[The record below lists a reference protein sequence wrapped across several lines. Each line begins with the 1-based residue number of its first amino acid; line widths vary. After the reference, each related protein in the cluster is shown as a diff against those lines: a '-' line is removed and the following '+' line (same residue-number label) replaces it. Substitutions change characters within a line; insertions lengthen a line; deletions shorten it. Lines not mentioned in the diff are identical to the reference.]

1 VSARKRNLSIFDRA
15 DFAAIKGENF
25 MSRLTVRFAN
35 HSNVDASDVFI
46 GFVGGSSGAGVS
58 ITNLQDNSPLSVV
71 DDIKGSFPA
80 QGNWYTL
87 KTLSAGVG
95 ITSFSGRIYV
105 CYRTPWAVQRA
116 GYEPGQSVTDPNLFL
131 RYDKMEL
138 TFTGQ
143 PGDVADLTTIDYWS
157 IPMSLNVL
165 KAGREVGSVKG
176 LLPGVTT
183 QKVFDALNHL
193 TQPPVSGVSGPG
205 GTDGSP
211 LPALVPGSYQQYPG
225 GPAPGTAF
233 ARIIGPSSYPP
244 VFPNTGIPVMPYDL
258 LKEYLAY
265 LLNSFGPSTQ
275 SGAVVPTLGAGVIA
289 SITGQFAGVGT
300 PPPATGP
307 QSRQSY
313 NLSATIDADLNITLS
328 GTASGIQGNTSM
340 LFKPDDMLNP
350 GGIYGGNTP
359 FYLNGATTS
368 TNPGN
373 DVYGWMGGDLFS
385 GLNIGAVGSAANIG
399 GNIVGALP
407 SQAWFTLPVSS
418 FFANLQPD
426 KRYYNQW
433 AATLSNLS
441 QAYNF
446 AYTDRFAHVLVSL
459 NPADVDTLE
468 IVLEDSTVK
477 MG

>member
-1 VSARKRNLSIFDRA
+1 
-15 DFAAIKGENF
+15 
-25 MSRLTVRFAN
+25 MSTLTVTFTN
-35 HSNVDASDVFI
+35 HSNVDASEVYI
-46 GFVGGSSGAGVS
+46 GFVGGSSGTAISV
-58 ITNLQDNSPLSVV
+58 TNLKDNSPLKAV
-71 DDIKGSFPA
+71 DQIDGSFPA

-105 CYRTPWAVQRA
+105 CYDKPWAVQRA
-116 GYEPGQSVTDPNLFL
+116 GYEPGQSVTDPNMFL

-143 PGDVADLTTIDYWS
+143 PGDVADLTSIDYWS

-165 KAGREVGSVKG
+165 KAGEVVGTVKG

-183 QKVFDALNHL
+183 QKIFDELNRL

-205 GTDGSP
+205 GIDGAP
-211 LPALVPGSYQQYPG
+211 LPALVPGQYQQYPS
-225 GPAPGTAF
+225 GPAPGNTF
-233 ARIIGPSSYPP
+233 ARIIGPSSYPSVYP
-244 VFPNTGIPVMPYDL
+244 ATGIPVMPYDL
-258 LKEYLAY
+258 LQKYLTY
-265 LLNSFGPSTQ
+265 LLDTFGPATK
-275 SGAVVPTLGAGVIA
+275 SGAVVPNLGAGVIA
-289 SITGQFAGVGT
+289 SITGEFAGVGT

-313 NLSATIDADLNITLS
+313 NLAATIDTDLNITLS

-340 LFKPDDMLNP
+340 LYKQEDMLNP
-350 GGIYGGNTP
+350 SGIYGGNTP
-359 FYLNGATTS
+359 YYLNGATTP

-385 GLNIGAVGSAANIG
+385 GLNIGAVGSAANVG
-399 GNIVGALP
+399 GSIVGGLP
-407 SQAWFTLPVSS
+407 SQSWFTLPVSS

-426 KRYYNQW
+426 NPYYNQW
-433 AATLSNLS
+433 AATLSTLS

-446 AYTDRFAHVLVSL
+446 AYTDRFAHVLVTL

-468 IVLEDSTVK
+468 IVLEDGDVN